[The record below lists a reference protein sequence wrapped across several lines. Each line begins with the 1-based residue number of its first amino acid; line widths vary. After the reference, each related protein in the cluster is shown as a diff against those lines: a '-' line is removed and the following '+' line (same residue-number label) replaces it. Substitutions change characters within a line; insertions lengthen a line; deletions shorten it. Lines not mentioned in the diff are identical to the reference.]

1 MRFKILP
8 SKKLVL
14 KMCNFMKIIPCA
26 ISGKNEKK
34 IALFFLR
41 VSNRVIFDCPKNT
54 AFSVKKAGGVGGGMY

>member
-1 MRFKILP
+1 
-8 SKKLVL
+8 
-14 KMCNFMKIIPCA
+14 MCNFMKIIPCA